1 MFSGNKKAVF
11 GSVLSLFFLLSP
23 FPSYAQSTVVKGTVT
38 DAATQEPL
46 PFVAVYFPNTYV
58 GGMTD
63 EKGNFELSTTENV
76 TVFEASYLGY
86 KTYSQKIRMGV
97 TNSLKIM
104 LQTDENVLDEVVI
117 TKTKERYRN
126 KNNPAVEL
134 IHKVIENKDN
144 NHIKSYE
151 SLSYQEY
158 EKIQFALSNTLKKL
172 RKSWLVKKYSF
183 FNEGIDTGKLEG
195 KAVLHLYMEEIISD
209 NYQTFSPSR
218 AKKIITAQKKVTFD
232 EDFFDNQGFGTYLKH
247 IYQPVD
253 IYSGSIMVVTN
264 QFMSPVADLA
274 PTFYKFYIVDTVEMN
289 GEKLV
294 DLFFSPRNKADF
306 LFTGN
311 MLITLDGRY
320 AITKVNLKVN
330 KNINLN
336 WVKEMQITQEF
347 EKNEQGKYIIAKSRI
362 AADFGATKNSD
373 GGIFGER
380 SVSYKNYKI
389 NEPIDDSVFS
399 GSKTAIQDAATTR
412 GDTFWE
418 ENRHEYISQSER
430 KVYANIDSLQSSKS
444 FKRLMNLGMLLLS
457 GYSKVSDYVEIGPV
471 NTFYSFNPVEGF
483 RLRLGG
489 RTTPKLS
496 KYFYVEGY
504 GAYGFRDEKWKY
516 YVGGT
521 YSFTGGNRYEFP
533 SRGINM
539 NYQQDTKIPGQELQ
553 FVQEDNFLLS
563 FKRGVNDKW
572 LYNNIFNLEYYHEFS
587 SNISYKIG
595 YKNWK
600 QQPAG
605 GLIYISDGTVKNNIE
620 HLVTSEVF
628 FEFRWAPHQQ
638 FFQGKTYRIPF
649 PNKYPVFTVRGTLG
663 MKDVLRGE
671 YNYENLNANIYKR
684 FYFSQLGYT
693 DVALEG
699 GYIFGKVPFPL
710 LDIHLANQTY
720 SYQLQSYNLMNFLEF
735 VSDHYASLQMEH
747 AFNGFF
753 LNKIP
758 LIKKLKFREFVSFK
772 VLYGGLRDENRP
784 NGCNNGILSF
794 PVNDVGRK
802 TTFSLE
808 REPYIEGSVG
818 VGNILKFFRVD
829 VVRRFSYLN
838 HPNVSEWGIRGR
850 FKFDF

>member
-1 MFSGNKKAVF
+1 MFSGNKKALP
-11 GSVLSLFFLLSP
+11 GGVLSLFLLV
-23 FPSYAQSTVVKGTVT
+23 FPISSYAQSTVVNGTVT
-38 DAATQEPL
+38 DAATQERL
-46 PFVAVYFPNTYV
+46 PFVTVYFPNSNV

-63 EKGNFELSTTENV
+63 ERGNFELSTTENV
-76 TVFEASYLGY
+76 SVFEASYLGY

-97 TNSLKIM
+97 TNTLKIM

-117 TKTKERYRN
+117 RKTKERYRN
-126 KNNPAVEL
+126 KNNLAVEL

-144 NHIKSYE
+144 NRIKSYE

-158 EKIQFALSNTLKKL
+158 EKIQFALSNTFNKL
-172 RKSWLVKKYSF
+172 QKNRLVKKYSF
-183 FNEGIDTGKLEG
+183 FKEGIDTGKLEG
-195 KAVLHLYMEEIISD
+195 KAVLPLYMEEILSD
-209 NYQTFSPSR
+209 NYQTYSPSR
-218 AKKIITAQKKVTFD
+218 SKKIITGQKKVTFD

-253 IYSGSIMVVTN
+253 IYDGNIMVVTN

-274 PTFYKFYIVDTVEMN
+274 PTFYKFYIVDTVEVK

-336 WVKEMQITQEF
+336 WVKEMQIAQEF
-347 EKNEQGKYIIAKSRI
+347 EKNELSKYIIVKSRI
-362 AADFGATKNSD
+362 AADFTATKNSD
-373 GGIFGER
+373 GGIFSER

-399 GSKTAIQDAATTR
+399 GPKIVIRAAAANR

-418 ENRHEYISQSER
+418 ANRHEYISQSER
-430 KVYANIDSLQSSKS
+430 KVYANMDSLQSSKS
-444 FKRLMNLGMLLLS
+444 FKRLMNVGMLLLT
-457 GYSKVSDYVEIGPV
+457 GYSKASPYVEIGPV

-496 KYFYVEGY
+496 KYFSIEGY
-504 GAYGFRDEKWKY
+504 SAYGFRDEKWKY
-516 YVGGT
+516 YIGGT
-521 YSFTGGNRYEFP
+521 YSFTGRNRFEFP

-572 LYNNIFNLEYYHEFS
+572 LYNNIFNVEYYQEFS
-587 SNISYKIG
+587 SNISYKTG

-600 QQPAG
+600 QQAAG
-605 GLIYISDGTVKNNIE
+605 GLIYIPDGMVNNDIG
-620 HLVTSEVF
+620 HLITSEVF

-663 MKDVLRGE
+663 MKDVLGGE
-671 YNYENLNANIYKR
+671 YNYEKLNANIYKR

-699 GYIFGKVPFPL
+699 GYTFGKVPFPL
-710 LDIHLANQTY
+710 LDIHRANQTY
-720 SYQLQSYNLMNFLEF
+720 SYQLQSYNMMNFLEF
-735 VSDHYASLQMEH
+735 VSDHYAILQIEH

-758 LIKKLKFREFVSFK
+758 LIKKLKFREFVSLK
-772 VLYGGLRDENRP
+772 ALYGGLRDENTP
-784 NGCNNGILSF
+784 NGSNHDILSF
-794 PVNDVGRK
+794 PVNDVREK

-808 REPYIEGSVG
+808 KEPYMEGSVG

-829 VVRRFSYLN
+829 VVRRFNYLN